1 MHIFIVSMHANLKPM
16 TSTEQVIIRR
26 CCKDYM
32 TPAAPVK
39 SSTEAVR
46 NLNTLMSMR
55 RGIQELLNQVVILNL
70 NILSKSRGGIFS
82 PALMIFGVETF
93 VTVNIDKTEMMK
105 NICQNVLI
113 KPMLP
118 GQQTPINQNYLASL
132 CKTHHWLFMGPHL
145 SSLAKPSE
153 LPCCLLSTRA
163 ADLQHQTASWET
175 EPLKG
180 LTWNTPHTVL
190 FKRFETVFLRKKS
203 ALTWLKVSYDFY
215 FGYKI
220 LYFK

>member
-1 MHIFIVSMHANLKPM
+1 ML
-16 TSTEQVIIRR
+16 TSNPWLQQNKLSLGGTV
-26 CCKDYM
+26 K

-82 PALMIFGVETF
+82 PTLMIFGVETF

-113 KPMLP
+113 QPMLP
-118 GQQTPINQNYLASL
+118 GQQTPINQNYFASL
-132 CKTHHWLFMGPHL
+132 CKTHHW
-145 SSLAKPSE
+145 
-153 LPCCLLSTRA
+153 
-163 ADLQHQTASWET
+163 
-175 EPLKG
+175 
-180 LTWNTPHTVL
+180 
-190 FKRFETVFLRKKS
+190 
-203 ALTWLKVSYDFY
+203 
-215 FGYKI
+215 
-220 LYFK
+220 